1 MEQARKLKEEK
12 DEKDGKAKKE
22 KAKPAEKSLVVLDV
36 KPWEADTGNHSFSII
51 HFRYLC
57 AYALP

>member
-22 KAKPAEKSLVVLDV
+22 KQKPAEKSLVVLDV
-36 KPWEADTGNHSFSII
+36 KPWEADTGDHS
-51 HFRYLC
+51 C
-57 AYALP
+57 